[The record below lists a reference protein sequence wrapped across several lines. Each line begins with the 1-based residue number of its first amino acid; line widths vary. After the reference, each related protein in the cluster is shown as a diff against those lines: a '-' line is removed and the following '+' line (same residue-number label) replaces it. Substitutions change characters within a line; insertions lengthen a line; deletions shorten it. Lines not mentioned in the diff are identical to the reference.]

1 MNKVKNILVALDLTD
16 IDVKLIEYTSVIAD
30 KLGAEKVYFLH
41 NIKKFELAELF
52 KEQLDKIDIEN
63 IIEENIEKL
72 LKRHYTAP
80 IENEI
85 LVSEDPDTVSLIRY
99 IVTKFEINLVVLGNK
114 NNINGSGT
122 VSSKLLHSLRC
133 DILSVNREAELPKGN
148 FLATTDFSKFSV
160 TAIQKANAMAQLFGE
175 NKIDVLHIFKIPQVY
190 FPYLEPKASL
200 EKAEKHSSAK
210 LDKFIKK
217 NQLENKVNPILKSA
231 GDKSISK
238 QIREIAKEQNTD
250 IIFISGRGQNSFNAF
265 LAGSVCEALFTSKLK
280 RPLWIVRGKKLS

>member
-1 MNKVKNILVALDLTD
+1 MNKIKNILVALDLTD
-16 IDVKLIEYTSVIAD
+16 IDVKLIEYTSVIAE

-52 KEQLDKIDIEN
+52 KEQLDKINIEN

-72 LKRHYTAP
+72 IKRHYTAH

-85 LVSEDPDTVSLIRY
+85 LVSEDPNTVDLIRY
-99 IVTKFEINLVVLGNK
+99 ITSKFGINLVVLGNK
-114 NNINGSGT
+114 NNMNGSGT

-160 TAIQKANAMAQLFGE
+160 TALKKASAMAQLFGE
-175 NKIDVLHIFKIPQVY
+175 NKIDGLHIFKIPQVY
-190 FPYLEPKASL
+190 FPYLEPKTSL
-200 EKAEKHSSAK
+200 EKAEKHSYNK
-210 LDKFIKK
+210 LNKFLKK
-217 NQLENKVNPILKSA
+217 NLLENKVNPILRSA
-231 GDKSISK
+231 GDMNVNKRIK
-238 QIREIAKEQNTD
+238 KVAKEQKAD

-265 LAGSVCEALFTSKLK
+265 LAGSICEALFTGKLK
-280 RPLWIVRGKKLS
+280 RLLWIVRG